1 MPFQNARVKLT
12 LNYFNFIRII
22 RFVLR
27 SGTSY
32 CDFLLYGRDEA
43 MCERLSALEE
53 RGVLGERR
61 LANPGVDGKDDA
73 LKDDDVK
80 EEQLQPALHVEEKI
94 EKDESV
100 HSAKSAKVALTEEIG
115 LRAKARRAARAV
127 RKGVVACVN
136 LLM

>member
-1 MPFQNARVKLT
+1 M
-12 LNYFNFIRII
+12 I

-80 EEQLQPALHVEEKI
+80 EEQLQPALDVDEEKV
-94 EKDESV
+94 EKEESV
-100 HSAKSAKVALTEEIG
+100 HSAKSAKVALTEKIG

-136 LLM
+136 LLL